1 MLLYFQTQFL
11 KSASLSELAV
21 LMVEFAFTY
30 QLVLNLLAMEPKDS
44 RVSLCVCVGGGGRVR
59 VGVVVSDSPR
69 VQSV

>member
-21 LMVEFAFTY
+21 LMVEYAFTY

-44 RVSLCVCVGGGGRVR
+44 RVSLLRGRAGG
-59 VGVVVSDSPR
+59 
-69 VQSV
+69 